1 MRISSLAFTRLSFLL
16 RKIKGSRMR
25 MEDSRGNERQVKDRR
40 SSDKN
45 FNHKWIG
52 TQGSLFFLRSLKDF
66 PSLSMQ
72 FPEKGRMREGEKRR
86 WRENDTKAPR
96 NDAMKGE
103 IPAGLILDVSVCF
116 PVSLNPFLLLLRIL
130 LQTELN
136 NSEEKNSF
144 YDWPVF
150 LYTRRRHVNT
160 CFQNLF
166 WIPLRGMFLSSWF
179 MNMFHWRGNSL

>member
-1 MRISSLAFTRLSFLL
+1 
-16 RKIKGSRMR
+16 

-86 WRENDTKAPR
+86 WRERENDTKAPR

-103 IPAGLILDVSVCF
+103 IPVGLILDVSVCF
-116 PVSLNPFLLLLRIL
+116 PVSPNPFLLLLRIL

-136 NSEEKNSF
+136 NSEEKKIRSMTDQSSCTQDVDMSTLVF
-144 YDWPVF
+144 RTCSEF
-150 LYTRRRHVNT
+150 LYEE
-160 CFQNLF
+160 CF
-166 WIPLRGMFLSSWF
+166 
-179 MNMFHWRGNSL
+179 FHRDS